1 MPDLKPQ
8 VYKDPRPAEYFTRFH
23 ERART
28 HEPDWVY
35 DVARILLTPPT
46 MLLYRARAIGAEHV
60 PASGPVILAPNH
72 FSQWD
77 HFFAGVYL
85 RRKIRF
91 MAKSQLFTNPVIKF
105 IFWHGG
111 PFPIRRGHQDEE
123 AFKTAYEIL
132 NRGGCLL
139 MYPEGG
145 RSRSGG
151 LGQPRP
157 GVGRIALESG
167 VPVIPVAIHGSK
179 GVRGWRK
186 LRFPKVTVQFGEPM
200 RFDLVPS
207 PSREQQL
214 EVAGRVF
221 ERVREMYQAL
231 EEQGRGGVIKALR
244 EGIGGRTERQVPAG
258 QPR

>member
-1 MPDLKPQ
+1 MSEIKPQ

-28 HEPDWVY
+28 RDPDWVY

-46 MLLYRARAIGAEHV
+46 MVLYRARAIGAEHV

-105 IFWHGG
+105 IFWHGV

-151 LGQPRP
+151 LGEPRP
-157 GVGRIALESG
+157 GVGRIALQSG
-167 VPVIPVAIHGSK
+167 VPVIPVAIHGSQ
-179 GVRGWRK
+179 GVRRWRK
-186 LRFPKVTVQFGEPM
+186 LRFPKVTIQFGEPM
-200 RFDLVPS
+200 RFDVVPW

-214 EVAGRVF
+214 EVAGQVF
-221 ERVREMYQAL
+221 ERVSEMYQAL
-231 EEQGRGGVIKALR
+231 EEQGRRGVIKALR
-244 EGIGGRTERQVPAG
+244 EGIGARTERQVPAG